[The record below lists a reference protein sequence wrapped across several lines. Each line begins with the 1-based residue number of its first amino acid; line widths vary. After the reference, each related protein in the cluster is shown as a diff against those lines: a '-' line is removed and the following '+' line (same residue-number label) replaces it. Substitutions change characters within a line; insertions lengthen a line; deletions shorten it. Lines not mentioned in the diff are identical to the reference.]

1 MDSLLFFYR
10 ILFTITI
17 LMTLF
22 SCKKNEVVHENKIIK
37 DNDPPLDTSVSV
49 LTVQSYVNKLYIDL
63 IGREPDS
70 LELNDDVDYLV
81 DNNLSNIAKGTI
93 VEDIISTNEYHK
105 RLFEVLSTE
114 MIGGVD
120 SADIA
125 EQITLFNMVKQASTD
140 SIEKLLLTLEI
151 ERFEEILSAQND
163 FRAGNIDVNDY
174 YKRFIDNAIYDDINM
189 GSENFVLASFED
201 LYNRFPTTSEL
212 EEGIRMVENEST
224 ALFLID
230 GSNKGDYINIITSY
244 LEFYEGIIND
254 NYLIFLQREPTATEV
269 SDMLTDFVQS
279 KDLQEL
285 QKEILIKKE
294 YAGF

>member
-1 MDSLLFFYR
+1 
-10 ILFTITI
+10 
-17 LMTLF
+17 MTLF